1 MNLQKEADK
10 ILKTLQKKRDS
21 RPIINGKRR
30 RPSRKQ
36 KQEKV

>member
-1 MNLQKEADK
+1 MDLKKEADK

-36 KQEKV
+36 RRA

>member
-1 MNLQKEADK
+1 MDLKKEADK
-10 ILKTLQKKRDS
+10 ILKDLQKKKRDS

-36 KQEKV
+36 RRA